1 MRSWRSGASA
11 SGDRR
16 GLIAIASACLVA
28 VLCAPR
34 PGWSDDD
41 TYTVPPGPP
50 QTVATPITDDTAP
63 PPPTTVVKNGAGTL
77 ILDADNSYTG
87 GTIINGGTLAIGP
100 GGSITTSSGVDLT
113 ATGTVFDIS
122 TGGFQTITN
131 LSGVSGSTVA
141 LGANTLTV
149 GTTTSTV
156 FAGAI
161 ANGGIGSGAGGSLVK
176 QGSGTL
182 TLTGANTYTGATT
195 INNGTLALGT
205 GGSIASSGGVNLS
218 GANTTFD
225 ISTGS
230 NQTIGD
236 LTGVSSSTVSLGG
249 NTLTVGITDSTDFAG
264 TITDGGIGGGTGAR
278 SSSKAVGRLR

>member
-1 MRSWRSGASA
+1 
-11 SGDRR
+11 
-16 GLIAIASACLVA
+16 VK
-28 VLCAPR
+28 
-34 PGWSDDD
+34 
-41 TYTVPPGPP
+41 
-50 QTVATPITDDTAP
+50 TD
-63 PPPTTVVKNGAGTL
+63 GGTL
-77 ILDADNSYTG
+77 ILNAINTYTG
-87 GTIINGGTLAIGP
+87 GTLIDGGTLAIGP
-100 GGSITTSSGVDLT
+100 GGTITTSSGVDLT
-113 ATGTVFDIS
+113 TAGTVFDIS
-122 TGGFQTITN
+122 AGGYQAIAD

-149 GTTTSTV
+149 GTADSTI
-156 FAGAI
+156 FAGVI
-161 ANGGIGSGAGGSLVK
+161 ADGGIGGGTGGSLVK